1 MTISRRDF
9 IKTSGLFAAFTALA
23 ACTPQTTV
31 QTIAGHSS
39 GSASVGIVP
48 TPIAT
53 IASTTTAN
61 NLLTILTLNRI
72 SFGAT
77 PDMYARV
84 KQIGLDAFIDEQ
96 LNPENINDAATD
108 QLMTT
113 FPTLTMTPTQ
123 RFQLPKFGQPIQE
136 LVAATIL
143 RQWHSQRQL
152 KEVMVDFW
160 SNHFN
165 IYIGKGLCRVLK
177 TDDDLKVIRPNA
189 FAKFGDILSA
199 SAHSPAMLFF
209 LDNAE
214 SQKAAPNEN
223 YARELMELHTISV
236 KGGYTQT
243 DITNVARAFTGWTI
257 VGPNN
262 AIKPFGTYQ
271 FVERMHD
278 TGKKQI
284 LNLTIPAGGGED
296 DATKVLDMLAHH
308 PMAAQFISTKLARH
322 FVSDNP
328 DPALVSDLAN
338 VFTQSDGDT
347 PTLLKAIFQSDA
359 FKNSAGQKMK
369 RPLDFLASALRLTN
383 ATLNGQSQQLTQ
395 HVKLLGQIPFDW
407 QFPNGF
413 PDVASFWAT
422 TSGLLERWNFGNL
435 LTSNKINGVHV
446 DVASLTA
453 DAQSAQDVVD
463 VLSQRFIGSVLPD
476 NARSILLDFASSGD
490 LGSKLASIAGLI
502 LGSPH
507 FQVR

>member
-1 MTISRRDF
+1 
-9 IKTSGLFAAFTALA
+9 
-23 ACTPQTTV
+23 
-31 QTIAGHSS
+31 
-39 GSASVGIVP
+39 
-48 TPIAT
+48 
-53 IASTTTAN
+53 
-61 NLLTILTLNRI
+61 
-72 SFGAT
+72 
-77 PDMYARV
+77 
-84 KQIGLDAFIDEQ
+84 
-96 LNPENINDAATD
+96 
-108 QLMTT
+108 
-113 FPTLTMTPTQ
+113 
-123 RFQLPKFGQPIQE
+123 
-136 LVAATIL
+136 
-143 RQWHSQRQL
+143 
-152 KEVMVDFW
+152 
-160 SNHFN
+160 
-165 IYIGKGLCRVLK
+165 
-177 TDDDLKVIRPNA
+177 
-189 FAKFGDILSA
+189 
-199 SAHSPAMLFF
+199 MLFF

-262 AIKPFGTYQ
+262 AIKSFGTYQ

-278 TGKKQI
+278 TGEKQV
-284 LNLTIPAGGGED
+284 LSLTIPAGGGED

-308 PMAAQFISTKLARH
+308 PMAAQFISNKLARR

-328 DPALVSDLAN
+328 DPVLVSDLAN
-338 VFTQSDGDT
+338 IFTQSDGDT
-347 PTLLKAIFQSDA
+347 PTLLKAIFQSNA
-359 FKNSAGQKMK
+359 FKNSADQKMK

-383 ATLNGQSQQLTQ
+383 ATLTGQSQQLTQ

-413 PDVASFWAT
+413 PDVAAFWAN

-446 DVASLTA
+446 DVNALTQ

-463 VLSQRFIGSVLPD
+463 VLSQHFIGSVLPD
-476 NARSILLDFASSGD
+476 NSRSILLDFASSGD
-490 LGSKLASIAGLI
+490 LGNKLASIAGLI

>member
-23 ACTPQTTV
+23 ACAPQTTAL
-31 QTIAGHSS
+31 TITGHSS
-39 GSASVGIVP
+39 GSGSIGIVP
-48 TPIAT
+48 TPIAAT
-53 IASTTTAN
+53 MTAVDP
-61 NLLTILTLNRI
+61 LTVLTLNRI

-77 PDMYARV
+77 SEMYDRV
-84 KQIGLDAFIDEQ
+84 QQIGLDAFIDEQ
-96 LNPENINDAATD
+96 LQPDSINDDATD
-108 QLMTT
+108 QLMSF
-113 FPTLTMTPTQ
+113 FPTLTMTPAQ
-123 RFQLPKFGQPIQE
+123 RLQDQDRAQPIKE
-136 LVAATIL
+136 LISATIL

-152 KEVMVDFW
+152 QEVMVDFW

-165 IYIGKGLCRVLK
+165 IYVGKSLCRVLK
-177 TDDDLKVIRPNA
+177 TDDDLNVIRPNA
-189 FAKFGDILSA
+189 FAKFGDILNA
-199 SAHSPAMLFF
+199 SAHSPAMLIF

-236 KGGYTQT
+236 NGGYTQT

-262 AIKPFGTYQ
+262 LFEPFGKYQ
-271 FVERMHD
+271 FLERIHD
-278 TGKKQI
+278 SGQKQV

-296 DATKVLDMLAHH
+296 DGTKVLDMLAHH
-308 PMAAQFISTKLARH
+308 PMAAQFISTKLARR

-328 DPALVSDLAN
+328 DPSLVSELAN

-347 PTLLKAIFQSDA
+347 PTVLKAIFHSDV

-369 RPLDFLASALRLTN
+369 RPLEFLASALRLTN
-383 ATLNGQSQQLTQ
+383 ATLAGQSQQLVQ

-413 PDVASFWAT
+413 PDTASFWAT

-435 LTSNKINGVHV
+435 LTSNQINSVRV
-446 DVASLTA
+446 NVKSLTA

-463 VLSQRFIGSVLPD
+463 VLSRRFIGTTLPD
-476 NARSILLDFASSGD
+476 DARNILLDFAAGGD
-490 LGSKLASIAGLI
+490 LGNNLAGIAGLI